1 MGKAQKIIDK
11 GDFES
16 YDHLE
21 EMVREALQVGEVDT
35 GTADV
40 FSNLD
45 EVLEED
51 FRHPIPM
58 GIPGID
64 NLLKGVWPKVK

>member
-1 MGKAQKIIDK
+1 MAKAQKIIDK

-21 EMVREALQVGEVDT
+21 EMVREALQVGVEH
-35 GTADV
+35 GTARC

-45 EVLEED
+45 DVLEED

-64 NLLKGVWPKVK
+64 NLT